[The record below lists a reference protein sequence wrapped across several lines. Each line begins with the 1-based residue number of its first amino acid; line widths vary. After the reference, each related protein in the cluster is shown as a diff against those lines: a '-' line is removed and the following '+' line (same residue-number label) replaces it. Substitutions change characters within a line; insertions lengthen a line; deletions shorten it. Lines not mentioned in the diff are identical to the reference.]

1 LGWGSLPTKGFTRLI
16 IEQVNLDGIPIIDIK
31 RKRFMPIPKKAKN
44 EPPKKFMSRC
54 MGDDVMKKEY
64 PDKGQRAA
72 ICTSKATES
81 ISLVDAVDLQLKSDA
96 DKKAG
101 YPPNCNEGYAE
112 KDGKCVP
119 VEDGER
125 ASFKYEDP
133 KTREVYLYQRRGIY
147 KKNGRILVYRGEN
160 K

>member
-1 LGWGSLPTKGFTRLI
+1 
-16 IEQVNLDGIPIIDIK
+16 
-31 RKRFMPIPKKAKN
+31 MPIPKKAKN